1 MESGGG
7 YGNSAASGG
16 GGGGRMVVGDHM
28 SFEGG
33 MTPAYG
39 SRSFSQ
45 LNDMFQGGEHD
56 EE

>member
-16 GGGGRMVVGDHM
+16 GEGHMVASDHM
-28 SFEGG
+28 SFKGG
-33 MTPAYG
+33 MTPAHG
-39 SRSFSQ
+39 PRSFSQ
-45 LNDMFQGGEHD
+45 LNDMFQGGEHG